1 MKIAILT
8 SGILPVPSVQGGA
21 VENFLDYF
29 LEYNNIHKLHTITV
43 YSVYHPDVNHHPAL
57 TSQVNS
63 YYFVDTTSWFAKIK
77 KHIFGLFHKDLQ
89 HHFSIEYFL
98 REAMRHIRKCDYDVI
113 VLNNRP
119 GYADALA
126 GKTNAKLI
134 YNLYNDKLNVTTR
147 AHQKIYDA
155 ASLIISTSEYITNR
169 VKTIG
174 DSANK
179 CVTVYSGIELDRF
192 TRKPTSDNLS
202 SSKLGSDNDDFLMVF
217 SGRVTQEKGIM
228 ELIEAMLLLKDE
240 PHIKLMVIGSSFY
253 GNANNENNF
262 AKTLKMKAEPL
273 KDRIVFTGFVP
284 YQEMPSYLEKADV
297 AVIPSVWDD
306 PFPTTVLE
314 AQAMGLPVISTLRG
328 GIPEEV
334 TKDTAILLATDENF
348 VENLAKTILDLYNH
362 PDKRKQMSAA
372 ALKHSQQFSK
382 ERYARNFFKALEN
395 IKETVH

>member
-8 SGILPVPSVQGGA
+8 SGILPVPAVQGGA

-29 LEYNNIHKLHTITV
+29 LEYNNTHKLHTITV
-43 YSVYHPDVNHHPAL
+43 YSIYHPDVNHHPAL
-57 TSQVNS
+57 TSQLNS
-63 YYFVDTTSWFAKIK
+63 YYFINTTSWFAKVK
-77 KHIFGLFHKDLQ
+77 KHIFGLLHKDLQ

-98 REAMRHIRKCDYDVI
+98 REAMRHIRKCDYDII

-119 GYADALA
+119 GYADTLA
-126 GKTNAKLI
+126 GKTKAKLV
-134 YNLYNDKLNVTTR
+134 YNLYNDKLNATTK

-179 CVTVYSGIELDRF
+179 CMTVYSGIELDKF
-192 TRKPTSDNLS
+192 TRKPISKTLS
-202 SSKLGSDNDDFLMVF
+202 SSKLEFDNNDFLMVF
-217 SGRVTQEKGIM
+217 SGRITQEKGIM
-228 ELIEAMLLLKDE
+228 ELVEAMLLLKDE
-240 PHIKLMVIGSSFY
+240 PHIKLMVLGSSFY
-253 GNANNENNF
+253 GNANNENSF
-262 AKTLKMKAEPL
+262 AKALKMKAEPL
-273 KDRIVFTGFVP
+273 KERIVFTGFVP
-284 YQEMPSYLEKADV
+284 YQEMPSYLEKADI

-334 TKDTAILLATDENF
+334 TKDTAILLATDGDF
-348 VENLAKTILDLYNH
+348 VENLAKAIFDLYNH
-362 PDKRKQMSAA
+362 PEKRRQMSEA

-382 ERYARNFFKALEN
+382 ERYARDFFAAIATSCKA
-395 IKETVH
+395 